1 MELRISTIESTRV
14 LSARQEMERRYE
26 NLAAWGLGSL
36 GVVLG
41 GVGVLLFSDRGRRML
56 RSAGEKIWHAQ
67 DQLGLWNE
75 AAQQELDRIRE
86 TLNQLAK
93 TLQEAQG

>member
-1 MELRISTIESTRV
+1 
-14 LSARQEMERRYE
+14 MERRHE
-26 NLAAWGLGSL
+26 NLAALGLGSL

-56 RSAGEKIWHAQ
+56 RTAGERIWHAPSQ
-67 DQLGLWNE
+67 FELWNE
-75 AAQQELDRIRE
+75 SAQEELERIKD

-93 TLQEAQG
+93 TLQEAQS

>member
-1 MELRISTIESTRV
+1 
-14 LSARQEMERRYE
+14 MERRNE

-41 GVGVLLFSDRGRRML
+41 GVGVLLFSGRGRRML
-56 RSAGEKIWHAQ
+56 RSASEKIWHAP
-67 DQLGLWNE
+67 DQLELWNE

-86 TLNQLAK
+86 TLNHLAK
-93 TLQEAQG
+93 TLQEVQG

>member
-1 MELRISTIESTRV
+1 
-14 LSARQEMERRYE
+14 MERRYE

-56 RSAGEKIWHAQ
+56 RSAGEKIWHAP

-86 TLNQLAK
+86 TLNHLAK
-93 TLQEAQG
+93 TLQEVQG